1 MEADTAVL
9 EQLKQTLPFATLP
22 DNALHDLLRA
32 SHLVRVNPMQ
42 TLVSQDSPGSGL
54 YLVLKGV
61 VRVYIHDP
69 GQAEVTLAMLGK
81 GDMLGELATVDHG
94 PRTATVEALCAV
106 EALFFPQDS
115 VTPLLSE
122 HPSFAVDMFGVLS
135 HRLRRAYELQAERS
149 LVDLRTRVIR
159 RLLDVADLFGA
170 PAGAGVEVA
179 MPMSQDTFASMAL
192 GRREGVNR
200 EFASLRRDG
209 HITGTWK
216 SFVIQDLQALRSLAH
231 LNR

>member
-1 MEADTAVL
+1 MEANPAVL
-9 EQLKQTLPFATLP
+9 EQLKLTPPFATLP
-22 DNALHDLLRA
+22 DSALHGLLRT
-32 SHLVRVNPMQ
+32 SRMVRVDTLQ

-54 YLVLKGV
+54 YLMLKGV

-94 PRTATVEALCAV
+94 LRTATVEALCPV
-106 EALFFPQDS
+106 EALFFPQAS
-115 VTPLLSE
+115 VAPLLSE
-122 HPSFAVDMFGVLS
+122 HPSFAIDMFGVLS
-135 HRLRRAYELQAERS
+135 QRLRRAYELQAERS

-159 RLLDVADLFGA
+159 RLLDVAGLFGA
-170 PAGAGVEVA
+170 PAGAGMEVA

-209 HITGTWK
+209 HLTGSWK
-216 SFVIQDLQALRSLAH
+216 RFVIRDLQALRGLAH